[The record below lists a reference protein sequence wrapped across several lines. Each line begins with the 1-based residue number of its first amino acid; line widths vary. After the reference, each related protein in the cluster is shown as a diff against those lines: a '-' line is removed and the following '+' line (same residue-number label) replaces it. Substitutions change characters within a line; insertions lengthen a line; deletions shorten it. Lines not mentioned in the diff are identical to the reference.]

1 MKKIAIIGL
10 GYVGLPLAVEFG
22 KKRKVVGFDI
32 NSERIDEL
40 RKGIDS
46 TLEITSEELEAS
58 KNLVFTG
65 DIGDL
70 EDCEIFIVTV
80 PTPIDKHNNPNLDL
94 LRLASEM
101 IGKVISKGAIVIYES
116 TVFPGATEEECV
128 PILEKFSGLIFNK
141 DFTCGYSPE
150 RINPGDKQHTLSS
163 VVKVTSGSNE
173 KTAREVDELYSS
185 IISAG
190 TFLVKSIKIAE
201 AAKVIE
207 NTQRDLNIALM
218 NELSLIFNKL
228 GIDTTEVLEAAN
240 TKWNFLPFT
249 PGLVGGHCIGVDPYY
264 LTYKAQE
271 VGYDPKVILAGRRI
285 NDEMAIH
292 VSGQI
297 MDKMKKNLTDL
308 SSARVLM
315 LGLTFKENCPD
326 IRNTKVI
333 DIVSDLE
340 NKGIAVD
347 IYDPWVDRSLAKAEY
362 NLDCLEEL
370 SNKKQYNAIVL
381 AVAHKQFSEYNRDYL
396 KSFMKEDAIIFDVK
410 SLLPRE
416 EVDGRI

>member
-1 MKKIAIIGL
+1 
-10 GYVGLPLAVEFG
+10 
-22 KKRKVVGFDI
+22 
-32 NSERIDEL
+32 
-40 RKGIDS
+40 
-46 TLEITSEELEAS
+46 
-58 KNLVFTG
+58 
-65 DIGDL
+65 
-70 EDCEIFIVTV
+70 
-80 PTPIDKHNNPNLDL
+80 
-94 LRLASEM
+94 
-101 IGKVISKGAIVIYES
+101 
-116 TVFPGATEEECV
+116 
-128 PILEKFSGLIFNK
+128 
-141 DFTCGYSPE
+141 
-150 RINPGDKQHTLSS
+150 
-163 VVKVTSGSNE
+163 
-173 KTAREVDELYSS
+173 
-185 IISAG
+185 
-190 TFLVKSIKIAE
+190 
-201 AAKVIE
+201 
-207 NTQRDLNIALM
+207 M

-347 IYDPWVDRSLAKAEY
+347 IYDPWVDRSLVKAEY